1 MKKILFTAGSILAI
15 LTSSCSLNVQQPVPP
30 EPTIIYVPVTVTPE
44 PQPAS
49 PTVTPE
55 PLPTVTETPTAT
67 MIPATATPELLHF
80 YVSGYVWHDTCKPYN
95 PVPVPTPAGC
105 IFEPGVG
112 LYADGIFSAGEAG
125 IGGVTV
131 RLEINCNY
139 GAFTTQTDAGGF
151 YKMSFTVPA
160 AAGVYE
166 QKICLSIDAA
176 SASNA
181 SLLLPGGWTVPKTNS
196 AAAVIQITI
205 PVEKPNTVNFGWDFQ
220 FQ

>member
-1 MKKILFTAGSILAI
+1 MKKLTVVLFVILMLLETSCAI
-15 LTSSCSLNVQQPVPP
+15 QQAVPS

-44 PQPAS
+44 AQQNQPLPSATLEAL
-49 PTVTPE
+49 PTQTE
-55 PLPTVTETPTAT
+55 LPTVTVVPD
-67 MIPATATPELLHF
+67 TATPELLHF

-95 PVPVPTPAGC
+95 PVPNPVPAGC

-112 LYADGIFSAGEAG
+112 LYADSIFQAVEPG

-131 RLEINCNY
+131 RLEIDCNY

-151 YKMSFTVPA
+151 YKMSFTIPA

-166 QKICLSIDAA
+166 QKICLSIDAT
-176 SASNA
+176 SAQNG

-196 AAAVIQITI
+196 ATAVIQIVI
-205 PVEKPNTVNFGWDFQ
+205 PVEQPNTVNFGWDYQ